1 MDAVEDAL
9 KDRSWPRLA
18 GQRPWMEQELATG
31 VGRGMEQGLAYFAD
45 LEDHWEPNA
54 DGYLGSYM
62 LQDAD
67 SLAQDRVMLLCV
79 LVLVSVREFCAPAC
93 C

>member
-1 MDAVEDAL
+1 
-9 KDRSWPRLA
+9 
-18 GQRPWMEQELATG
+18 MEC
-31 VGRGMEQGLAYFAD
+31 RNAYFAD
-45 LEDHWEPNA
+45 LEDDCDPNA

>member
-1 MDAVEDAL
+1 MDD
-9 KDRSWPRLA
+9 
-18 GQRPWMEQELATG
+18 
-31 VGRGMEQGLAYFAD
+31 
-45 LEDHWEPNA
+45 WEPNA